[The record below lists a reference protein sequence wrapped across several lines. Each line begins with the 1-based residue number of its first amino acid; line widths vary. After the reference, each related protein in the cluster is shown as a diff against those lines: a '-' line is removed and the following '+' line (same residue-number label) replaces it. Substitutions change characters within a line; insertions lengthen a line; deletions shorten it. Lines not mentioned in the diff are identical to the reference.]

1 MGKRGRPCRISG
13 EQRRALVAIV
23 EANPTATL
31 AEIQGELERQ
41 TGIEAHGQ
49 TIQKALKEVG
59 IQRQVGGDGVCVEVA
74 ASEGPRYGYTDAHR
88 RLEPEQTYPSCLTD
102 AEWALVE
109 DLFDNAGGRGTPPR
123 YTRRLLVDACCYVVR
138 TGSAWR
144 MLPKDFPRWQNVYR
158 TFRRWS
164 EQGRFEQMH
173 DRLRGQWRE
182 REGRNEVPS
191 AAVLDAQS
199 TRSSPQGGERG
210 YDAGK
215 KIKGRKRHLVVDTL
229 GLLLAVSVTAASVQ
243 DRDGAHPVIAQ
254 AMAKYPSVETVFV
267 DSAYAGQ
274 CAQTVSQVHG
284 IQVQVVRHPANKNVG
299 RWAHPQQ
306 ADLFTVQAD
315 ATGFVVLPKRWVVE
329 RTHAWNERARRL
341 VMHHDRLTEVSEAWV
356 WLTEGRILLRRLTT

>member
-1 MGKRGRPCRISG
+1 MGKRGRPCRISD
-13 EQRRALVAIV
+13 EQRSALVAIV

-31 AEIQGELERQ
+31 AEIRRELERQ

-49 TIQKALKEVG
+49 TIQKALKEAG
-59 IQRQVGGDGVCVEVA
+59 IQRQVGGDGLCVEVA
-74 ASEGPRYGYTDAHR
+74 GSEAPRYGYTDAHR

-109 DLFDNAGGRGTPPR
+109 DLFDSAGGRGTPPR
-123 YTRRLLVDACCYVVR
+123 YARRLLVDACCYVVR

-158 TFRRWS
+158 TFRCGS

-210 YDAGK
+210 DDAGK

-299 RWAHPQQ
+299 RWAHPEQ